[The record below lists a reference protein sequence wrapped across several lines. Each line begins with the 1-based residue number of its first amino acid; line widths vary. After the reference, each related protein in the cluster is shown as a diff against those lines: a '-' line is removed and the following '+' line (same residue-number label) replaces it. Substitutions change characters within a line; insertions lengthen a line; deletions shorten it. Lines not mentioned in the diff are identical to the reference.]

1 MGSNRLAAGLVAL
14 TVVLALAAGAAADN
28 AVSPDRSVQNVT
40 AHNGLLAW
48 SRVGS
53 DGRSRLVHRVGQK
66 GRDVPV
72 RPKSGGL
79 FDPDVGT
86 TTRGNETIVY
96 TRCAGLSGRDC
107 DVWQYDGFDRTE
119 RKVPGASSARCSE
132 FAPSVWLGTVAFART
147 GGSGCRGLYVTR
159 RGVTRKLDDRVPA
172 DTDLRGDRVAYLYL
186 PPANTSRSYIRVRRT
201 HSGRS
206 RLVVSGF
213 RDAGESFRVSSPVL
227 EGRYVYWLI
236 ADLTRNEQF
245 AARALVA
252 RRSPIEFS
260 DRLLP
265 RTATSLAVVRERL
278 YYTDPLGL
286 LVADQPAPVFAPR
299 D

>member
-1 MGSNRLAAGLVAL
+1 MTVRRALVIVTVL
-14 TVVLALAAGAAADN
+14 TVALAAMARADQL
-28 AVSPDRSVQNVT
+28 VSPDRSAQNVT
-40 AHNGLLAW
+40 AHNTSLAW

-53 DGRSRLVHRVGQK
+53 DGRARLVHKIRGR

-86 TTRGNETIVY
+86 TPRGNETIVY

-107 DVWQYDGFDRTE
+107 DVWQYDGFDRRE
-119 RKVPGASSARCSE
+119 RKVPGAASARCSE
-132 FAPSVWLGTVAFART
+132 FAPSVWLGSVAFGR
-147 GGSGCRGLYVTR
+147 SGPRGCAGLYVAR
-159 RGVTRKLDDRVPA
+159 RGKVRKLDVRVPA
-172 DTDLRGDRVAYLYL
+172 DTDLRGNRVAYLFL
-186 PPANTSRSYIRVRRT
+186 PPANSSRSYIRVRRT
-201 HSGRS
+201 GGGRS

-213 RDAGESFRVSSPVL
+213 AGEGESFRVTSPAL

-245 AARALVA
+245 AARTLVR
-252 RRSPIEFS
+252 RRSPLEFS

-265 RTATSLAVVRERL
+265 RTATSLAVSRDRV
-278 YYTDPLGL
+278 YYTDPMGL
-286 LVADQPAPVFAPR
+286 FEANAPKPTFAPR
-299 D
+299 G